1 MTFYPIPFG
10 HAEMHVDRRDPRP
23 PRFAETILR
32 QRARRNVQRYV
43 R

>member
-1 MTFYPIPFG
+1 MTFYPTPFG

-32 QRARRNVQRYV
+32 QRARRNVQRPV